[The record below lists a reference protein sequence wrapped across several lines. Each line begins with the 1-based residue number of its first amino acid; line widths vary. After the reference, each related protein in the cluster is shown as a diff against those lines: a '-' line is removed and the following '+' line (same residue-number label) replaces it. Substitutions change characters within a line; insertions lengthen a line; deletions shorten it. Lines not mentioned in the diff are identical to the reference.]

1 MKMKKYILLV
11 GLLGAA
17 LSAYPFFKGRLI
29 AAGEVTKLPDKPSS
43 PKSEVIRLDA
53 QVSVQVDGGVVEIQ
67 NDGRKQSFTANIH
80 YNDTYVFP
88 EKPLGPP
95 ETFQSADTNEV
106 TLRYGIPGER
116 QFTLKIVTLNGTP
129 GAIVTGTLENLGK
142 SNRVEYY
149 FWSWDSTTPDIVTPN
164 GKKSANPKEW
174 SVFEPTPWK
183 YVMEGNDGAGWAL
196 ATECVV
202 GRGATESAM
211 AMGYLHQLDRFQEIA
226 PGGKYTVS
234 FAAAWVPDAKSAEGF
249 GNTINRLQKGEMVE
263 VKVDY
268 GKAAPDWART
278 PLAGGYYR
286 PCTGD
291 FEKNWSDEVIQ
302 KQLKPWPWIIGSTP
316 GPEVLKRMQ
325 AAGIPLLHYVIFTE
339 LLDTDAQVKGG
350 SKVYP
355 EWYESVLN
363 EERDLAKH
371 PDWISI
377 DEAGKRRRALF
388 GLMNNHPGLLN
399 TCFHQKGLMQAI
411 EKQVRT
417 LMERG
422 YNGVFVDLAFS
433 TPECYG
439 PKFGIHEHAEPNKT
453 NTDKYMEAL
462 DMIYRVVK
470 EYGQDR
476 IVVLNGALDSN
487 WKRADAVMWESAI
500 YEPGKAQQ
508 VQTKAELIARGKKY
522 AKAVAAGKVLVQL
535 SFCGPKDKEAWHRS
549 LYTYCYARLFG
560 FTWSDYNEMYEVDPE
575 KALRLYS
582 LRLGEPLAEAVE
594 IEGGVWRRDFP
605 HAVVLWNGDDKP
617 ANVNLAAPGKTEL
630 RNFADA
636 AIFIGKDGVFN
647 LTVPAHSGMIL
658 QDPE

>member
-1 MKMKKYILLV
+1 VKLIVLIFV
-11 GLLGAA
+11 FLGVAA
-17 LSAYPFFKGRLI
+17 SGRPLFAEAGGNKALPNTSSANNGIIRIDDQVRIRVKGAI
-29 AAGEVTKLPDKPSS
+29 
-43 PKSEVIRLDA
+43 
-53 QVSVQVDGGVVEIQ
+53 VEIHK
-67 NDGRKQSFTANIH
+67 DGRKQSFTPNIK
-80 YNDTYVFP
+80 YNDAWTFP
-88 EKPLGPP
+88 GEPQGAP
-95 ETFQSADTNEV
+95 ETFQTADTSEV
-106 TLRYGIPGER
+106 TLRYDIPGER
-116 QFTLKIVTLNGTP
+116 RFELKVTTLNGTP
-129 GAIVTGTLENLGK
+129 GAIVTGKLENCGK
-142 SNRVEYY
+142 SPLIDYY
-149 FWSWDSTTPDIVTPN
+149 FWSWDSTTPDIVTPT
-164 GKKSANPKEW
+164 GKKTANLEEW

-183 YVMEGNDGAGWAL
+183 YVMEGKSGAGWAL
-196 ATECVV
+196 ATDCVV
-202 GRGATESAM
+202 GRAATKSST
-211 AMGYLHQLDRFQEIA
+211 AMGYLHLVDRFREIA
-226 PGGKYTVS
+226 PGDAYTVS
-234 FAAAWVPDAKSAEGF
+234 FAASWVTDPKGAEGF
-249 GNTINRLQKGEMVE
+249 AAAMKRLAKGEADDTV
-263 VKVDY
+263 VKIDY
-268 GKAAPDWART
+268 GKPAPDWART

-286 PCTGD
+286 PFTGD
-291 FEKNWSDEVIQ
+291 FEKNWSDEVIK

-325 AAGIPLLHYVIFTE
+325 AAGIPLLHYLIYVE
-339 LLDTDAQVKGG
+339 MLDTAEEVKGG
-350 SKVYP
+350 GKVYP

-371 PDWISI
+371 PDWINI
-377 DEAGKRRRALF
+377 DESGKKRRALF

-417 LMERG
+417 LMEHG

-487 WKRADAVMWESAI
+487 WKRADAVMWEAAI

-508 VQTKAELIARGKKY
+508 AQSKAELIARGKKY
-522 AKAVAAGKVLVQL
+522 AKAVAAGKVLFQL
-535 SFCGPKDKEAWHRS
+535 SYVGPKDKEAWHRS
-549 LYTYCYARLFG
+549 IYTYCYARLFG

-582 LRLGEPLAEAVE
+582 LRLGEPVAEAVE
-594 IEGGVWRRDFP
+594 MDGGVWRRDFP

-617 ANVNLAAPGKTEL
+617 ASVNLEAPGKTEL

-636 AIFIGKDGVFN
+636 AILTGKDGVFS
-647 LTVPAHSGMIL
+647 LTVPAHGGMIL
-658 QDPE
+658 QDPENN